1 MSGVTKGEGVGGS
14 PPDHGGR
21 LIGSRTLA
29 AVLLVAGV
37 VWFALD
43 NRQRVTIDWWVTERE
58 SRLIYVVVISA
69 LLGAIS
75 DRLLGRWRRGR
86 SK

>member
-1 MSGVTKGEGVGGS
+1 MEGS
-14 PPDHGGR
+14 TQD
-21 LIGSRTLA
+21 GSRRLSRVRVMV

-43 NRQRVTIDWWVTERE
+43 NRQRVTIDWWVAERE
-58 SRLIYVVVISA
+58 SRLIYVIVVAA
-69 LLGAIS
+69 LLGALS

>member
-1 MSGVTKGEGVGGS
+1 MEGSTQDSGGGLPS
-14 PPDHGGR
+14 LR
-21 LIGSRTLA
+21 VLL

-43 NRQRVTIDWWVTERE
+43 NRQRVTIDWWVTEHE
-58 SRLIYVVVISA
+58 SRLIYVIIVSA
-69 LLGAIS
+69 LLGAVS

>member
-1 MSGVTKGEGVGGS
+1 MEGS
-14 PPDHGGR
+14 TQD
-21 LIGSRTLA
+21 GSRRLSSLRVMV

-43 NRQRVTIDWWVTERE
+43 NRQRVTIDWWVAERE
-58 SRLIYVVVISA
+58 SRLIYVIVVAA
-69 LLGAIS
+69 LLGALS

>member
-1 MSGVTKGEGVGGS
+1 MEGSTQDSGRRIPSLRVLV
-14 PPDHGGR
+14 
-21 LIGSRTLA
+21 

-37 VWFALD
+37 VSFALD

-58 SRLIYVVVISA
+58 SRLIYVIALAA
-69 LLGAIS
+69 LLGGLS

>member
-1 MSGVTKGEGVGGS
+1 MEGS
-14 PPDHGGR
+14 TPER
-21 LIGSRTLA
+21 GSRLPRLRTIV

-37 VWFALD
+37 IWFALD

>member
-1 MSGVTKGEGVGGS
+1 MEGS
-14 PPDHGGR
+14 TQD
-21 LIGSRTLA
+21 GSRRLSRLRVMV

-43 NRQRVTIDWWVTERE
+43 NRQRVTIDWWVAERE
-58 SRLIYVVVISA
+58 SRLIYVIALAA
-69 LLGAIS
+69 LLGALS

>member
-1 MSGVTKGEGVGGS
+1 MEGSTQDSGR
-14 PPDHGGR
+14 R
-21 LIGSRTLA
+21 LPSLRVLV

-58 SRLIYVVVISA
+58 SRLIYVIGLAA
-69 LLGAIS
+69 LLGALS

>member
-1 MSGVTKGEGVGGS
+1 MEGS
-14 PPDHGGR
+14 TQD
-21 LIGSRTLA
+21 GSRRLSRVRVMV

-43 NRQRVTIDWWVTERE
+43 NRQRVTIDWWVAERE
-58 SRLIYVVVISA
+58 SRLIYVIALAA
-69 LLGAIS
+69 LLGALS